1 MSPPRL
7 SHYRQSRTGAGHE
20 RQVAAQQKVAGQQV
34 SKVPTEPR
42 RGQVIDLMAA
52 FKASREKRRVA
63 ASTAD
68 KAKEKPAAR
77 GGAGRGP
84 TRTCARHARRCNGGA
99 RRFGWL
105 NRRPAFGTEGR
116 GGTPRNRTRRDC
128 VDDQQHDRREDLSEW
143 PRARSRADGE
153 GVIS

>member
-34 SKVPTEPR
+34 SEVPTEPR

-63 ASTAD
+63 APIAD
-68 KAKEKPAAR
+68 EAKEKPAAR

-84 TRTCARHARRCNGGA
+84 TPTRARHARRCNGGA
-99 RRFGWL
+99 RATRSKALLPHGHRIGGASYGAAIRL
-105 NRRPAFGTEGR
+105 AQSPPRVRHGR
-116 GGTPRNRTRRDC
+116 AWGDATQLYSPR
-128 VDDQQHDRREDLSEW
+128 LS
-143 PRARSRADGE
+143 R
-153 GVIS
+153 